1 MVWLNITEQEVKDK
15 YEKNVEPDSSKY
27 YTKNQGYSNFDRKN
41 IPVIP
46 SILKKGK
53 KS

>member
-1 MVWLNITEQEVKDK
+1 M
-15 YEKNVEPDSSKY
+15 
-27 YTKNQGYSNFDRKN
+27 KNQGYSNFDRKN

-46 SILKKGK
+46 WISKKGK